1 MKRGILAV
9 LAVFFT
15 FQILDYLIHGVILTD
30 SYAATSHLWRS
41 EQEMNYPLIA
51 LVTLIFSVLFVIL
64 YARLAADKGIGEG
77 LTYGLLMGLMMGISM
92 GFGSYLVMPITCTI
106 AWTWFLGTVVE
117 MTVAGLWLGLIV
129 RECKEEPA
137 KEEPQEESA

>member
-15 FQILDYLIHGVILTD
+15 FQILDYLIHGVILMD
-30 SYAATSHLWRS
+30 SYAATPHLWRS
-41 EQEMNYPLIA
+41 EQEMNYWLMSLFG
-51 LVTLIFSVLFVIL
+51 LVFSALFVIL
-64 YARLAADKGIGEG
+64 YARLAADKGTGKG
-77 LTYGLLMGLMMGISM
+77 LTYGLLMGLMMGFSM

-106 AWTWFLGTVVE
+106 AWAWFLGTVVE

-129 RECKEEPA
+129 RECKEEPVQ
-137 KEEPQEESA
+137 KETEGETA